1 MLTRLLNTWTCRREA
16 RISNYAAAR
25 RTFFVFPLVWLVL
38 GGCDV
43 AEKHDAESGSFRVVN
58 VIPDSPTLSAG
69 LGPDSLGNLSYGQST
84 ALTAVARGSYSF
96 TVSYA
101 QADGTRVK
109 VVDTSITIRGNQQTS
124 VFLIGL
130 MKSVN
135 VKIVTQADAMPV
147 PGASKS
153 G

>member
-1 MLTRLLNTWTCRREA
+1 MDLFTLNQW
-16 RISNYAAAR
+16 ISNYVDAR
-25 RTFFVFPLVWLVL
+25 FRFVVFPLVWLAM

-43 AEKHDAESGSFRVVN
+43 GGKRDTESGSFRVVN

-84 ALTAVARGSYSF
+84 ALTSVAGGNYSF

-109 VVDTSITIRGNQQTS
+109 IVDASITIRANEQTS
-124 VFLIGL
+124 VFLIGP

-135 VKIVTQADAMPV
+135 MKIVTQAAPTPV

>member
-1 MLTRLLNTWTCRREA
+1 VAPQRQA
-16 RISNYAAAR
+16 RISNYADAR
-25 RTFFVFPLVWLVL
+25 FRLIVFPLVWLAL

-43 AEKHDAESGSFRVVN
+43 GEKRGADSGSFRVVN

-69 LGPDSLGNLSYGQST
+69 LGPDSLGNLSYGEST
-84 ALTAVARGSYSF
+84 ALTAVARGNYSF

-101 QADGTRVK
+101 QPDGTRVK
-109 VVDTSITIRGNQQTS
+109 VVDASITIRANEQTS
-124 VFLIGL
+124 VFLIGP

-135 VKIVTQADAMPV
+135 MKIVTQADPTPV